1 MKQTRN
7 LEDLLRQ
14 YDLLAAPAA
23 RDAAVTGICNDSRR
37 ARDGNLFI
45 CKGYGFKPEY
55 LAMNLY
61 ESVQPVAGAFFPLW
75 RKTVLYREAALE
87 RVRADGEAC
96 RREALAAAETRLK
109 EALRGNEI
117 IDKWVDYCMIEGE
130 FFAVSMTGEWR
141 TEIGKPAT

>member
-37 ARDGNLFI
+37 ARDGDLFI

-55 LAMNLY
+55 LAM
-61 ESVQPVAGAFFPLW
+61 AGGREPSAPWRRRTFPGWTSPASGSPTSARPRAW
-75 RKTVLYREAALE
+75 RPGGFTTIPPTA
-87 RVRADGEAC
+87 
-96 RREALAAAETRLK
+96 
-109 EALRGNEI
+109 
-117 IDKWVDYCMIEGE
+117 
-130 FFAVSMTGEWR
+130 
-141 TEIGKPAT
+141 